1 MPRPTRSWS
10 SSRPIRRLTPRKL
23 IALMQRS
30 KTMRL
35 AGPERLRI
43 DEKPPTLEA
52 RLARL
57 REVFRAL
64 A

>member
-1 MPRPTRSWS
+1 VVQFVPNPPVDTAR
-10 SSRPIRRLTPRKL
+10 L

-43 DEKPPTLEA
+43 DEKLPQLEA
-52 RLARL
+52 RLQRL
-57 REVFRAL
+57 REVFKAL
-64 A
+64 G

>member
-1 MPRPTRSWS
+1 
-10 SSRPIRRLTPRKL
+10 
-23 IALMQRS
+23 MQRS

-43 DEKPPTLEA
+43 SEELPQLER
-52 RLARL
+52 RLQRL
-57 REVFRAL
+57 REVFKAL